1 MAKKLSDYGLKVTDI
16 RCYKVPNE
24 KDEGLVAI
32 MEVEFNDV
40 LVVGSVKLYRS
51 VDGNFY
57 FQFPSNPQSKR
68 KRAFSFLK
76 DENTR
81 DELLEEFIKE
91 I

>member
-1 MAKKLSDYGLKVTDI
+1 MAKKLEDYNLRVTDI
-16 RCYKVPNE
+16 HCFKVPNKKE
-24 KDEGLVAI
+24 DGLVAI

-40 LVVGSVKLYRS
+40 LVVGSVKLFKS
-51 VDGNFY
+51 VDGDYY

-76 DENTR
+76 DEDTR
-81 DELLEEFIKE
+81 SELLEEFLKE